1 MSHELPTYVATA
13 TTGSGHVARHAVAT
27 VISPR
32 QPAEA
37 AYDERPLRALHQRW
51 VTVVDGCFETE
62 MECGDGEP
70 VDALRVAWAHA
81 LEHSADIKREL
92 DTYSGD
98 PLHDHLTEHHLLRL
112 AQATGIL
119 RPGHSMHEALD
130 EIEGLLRSVAPAA
143 AERSTWLGRRRRAA
157 EERRLIMAS
166 MRPS

>member
-1 MSHELPTYVATA
+1 MPHEIPTYVATA
-13 TTGSGHVARHAVAT
+13 TTGSGPLAPPAAAT

-32 QPAEA
+32 QPADA
-37 AYDERPLRALHQRW
+37 VADERPLRTLHQRW

-70 VDALRVAWAHA
+70 VDALRTAWAHA
-81 LEHSADIKREL
+81 LRHSAEIKREL
-92 DTYSGD
+92 DTWIGN

-130 EIEGLLRSVAPAA
+130 EIEGLLRSVTAA
-143 AERSTWLGRRRRAA
+143 AEERTTWLGRRRRAA
-157 EERRLIMAS
+157 EERRLIFAS